1 MVLIDVAVIKL
12 PVALSPFQ
20 GDSHPQGHSISPALR
35 QLRRN
40 GPGLSCSYCR
50 RKPVAA
56 ARGQRPHANGPG
68 KGVLWQDLG
77 ICASGY
83 GRKRRYALG
92 G

>member
-1 MVLIDVAVIKL
+1 MREET
-12 PVALSPFQ
+12 PFARAAE
-20 GDSHPQGHSISPALR
+20 GHAFPHGAGQLR
-35 QLRRN
+35 QG
-40 GPGLSCSYCR
+40 GPAYLAR
-50 RKPVAA
+50 IVAMKPVAA

-77 ICASGY
+77 TCASGY